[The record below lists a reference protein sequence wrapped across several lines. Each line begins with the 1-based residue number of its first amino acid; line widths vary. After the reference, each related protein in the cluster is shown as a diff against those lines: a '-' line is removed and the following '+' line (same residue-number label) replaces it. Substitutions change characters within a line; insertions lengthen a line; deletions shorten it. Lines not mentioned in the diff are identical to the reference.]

1 MPLDV
6 INLQADW
13 IIASGDIGL
22 VGVGE
27 IAHQAVVV
35 KFEIIVL
42 KILLKDDVGSVG
54 SVHDEFHIL
63 DVIPTKGISYFNGEL
78 HLSEVWT
85 VVRGP
90 LKLLSIVP
98 VTTVGS
104 VAAVDPDAGARQGVG
119 HDLKARITTGTLHL
133 PKGDVHGTIAT
144 SSAYAACAP
153 SAGDLSIDSDF
164 QLLALGDHEPV
175 GTCVKFYLDD
185 GPVAATIG

>member
-1 MPLDV
+1 MALDV
-6 INLQADW
+6 IDLQADW
-13 IIASGDIGL
+13 IIASGYIGI

-42 KILLKDDVGSVG
+42 KFFSKTTLAPLGVSMIRLTSSMSSLPKASRTSTENCISRNPDDGSG
-54 SVHDEFHIL
+54 TTQTSEHRS
-63 DVIPTKGISYFNGEL
+63 SYN
-78 HLSEVWT
+78 
-85 VVRGP
+85 RMQRC
-90 LKLLSIVP
+90 
-98 VTTVGS
+98 
-104 VAAVDPDAGARQGVG
+104 AVDSDAGSRQGVG
-119 HDLKARITTGTLHL
+119 HDLKARISTGALHL
-133 PKGDVHGTIAT
+133 PKGDVHGAIAT